1 MLTWNP
7 AYEIGVPAIDAQ
19 HRTLF
24 ERAGMFAA
32 AVRAGEPYD
41 RLEDLFTY
49 LTRYAVEHFAA
60 EERLMQD
67 LGYPDFAEHAAQHVA
82 FQNRLLSLI
91 PQWDSEGA
99 SRAMLLAMLG
109 FLHTWLD
116 DHITRSDQRIGEFV
130 RR

>member
-1 MLTWNP
+1 MLAWSP
-7 AYEIGVPAIDAQ
+7 SYEIGVLEIDAQ

-24 ERAGMFAA
+24 ERAARFAE
-32 AVRAGEPYD
+32 AVEAREPYD

-49 LTRYAVEHFAA
+49 LARYAVEHFEA
-60 EERLMQD
+60 EERLMQ
-67 LGYPDFAEHAAQHVA
+67 GMNYPLLAEHAAEHHA
-82 FQNRLLSLI
+82 FKTRLLSLI

-109 FLHTWLD
+109 FLDTWLR
-116 DHITRSDQRIGEFV
+116 DHITRADKRIGDFT